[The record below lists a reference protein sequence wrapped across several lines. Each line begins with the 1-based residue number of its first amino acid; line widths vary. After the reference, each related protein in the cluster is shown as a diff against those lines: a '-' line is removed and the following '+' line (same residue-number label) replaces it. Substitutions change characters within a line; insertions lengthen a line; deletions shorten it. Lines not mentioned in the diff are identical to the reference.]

1 MLTRQC
7 EFSWH
12 SRMRR
17 DAATTHLPHGKE
29 SVCFKLPRV
38 LQQII
43 RPLKSVELGVCE
55 VLIIINP
62 APACCWPV
70 ETGACCTDKYIVT
83 RWHHAS

>member
-1 MLTRQC
+1 MLTRQR

-12 SRMRR
+12 FRMRR

-38 LQQII
+38 LQII

-62 APACCWPV
+62 PLPAVGRLRRVPV
-70 ETGACCTDKYIVT
+70 AQTST
-83 RWHHAS
+83 